1 MLLTREPEE
10 ANCCVAKEKT
20 SPAQMSVAIRFLTLL
35 AFESSLGF
43 LDSPYSLFMVP
54 HKNKK

>member
-20 SPAQMSVAIRFLTLL
+20 SPAQMIVAIRLLTLL
-35 AFESSLGF
+35 AFESSLG
-43 LDSPYSLFMVP
+43 LPYSLFMAP